1 MATLARPHQHISRM
15 PNLTGVVVGER
26 YTIERE
32 IGRGGMATIWLA
44 HDSQHQREVAIKVLH
59 PDLAG
64 ALGADRFVR
73 ELRLT
78 AQFQHPNIVP
88 ILDSGVVTLADGT
101 RVPWYAMPHL
111 KGESLRERLA
121 REGQLPVEE
130 SLRITQ
136 AVGHALEAAHRQHV
150 GHRDIKP
157 ENIFLAGEQV
167 YVLDFGIAKA
177 LGVVDAERLTSTG
190 IAIGTPAYM
199 SPEQSVAG
207 PVDGRSD
214 QYSLATVLYEML
226 AGEPPFTGSNTQA
239 IFARR
244 LQEPARS
251 LRTVRSAVPEAVE
264 QAVLRALERTP
275 ADRFES
281 VTEFL
286 RALRSSSPA
295 TIVRRTRRRWTR
307 IAIVA
312 GGLLAATG
320 AVAWSITLR
329 ERERRAQVIAL
340 VQRAMRGYDNRTP
353 EGANEAIDALRS
365 ALAIDSTYAPAWN
378 ALAKV
383 YSRAY
388 QRWLRITDT
397 PRDRLLPLGIVAAD
411 RSLSLDS
418 LQADTWLTRGILT
431 HLVDPVDVAP
441 ALREIRRAMTLDSTY
456 APIWHH
462 LAVLTAELGDV
473 GSALEK
479 WRRCVRLDPVYT
491 QCLSFMAIGH
501 QWRGNADSALFW
513 ADSVIAVDPTFGLAR
528 ENLAMGAMMV
538 GDYPKAEASFEAWRR
553 LTTDVDAV
561 SAMAGAALA
570 RAKLGRLSEARS
582 MLRDAEERA
591 SELQAYSIHNAIYFA
606 SAHVGMGEPD
616 RALAALAAY
625 QPIRDAHLQL
635 HLRCDPL
642 LRPLHHDSRYRAL
655 LVIALPAGGKG
666 C

>member
-1 MATLARPHQHISRM
+1 MTKLSGA
-15 PNLTGVVVGER
+15 VVGER

-32 IGRGGMATIWLA
+32 VGRGGMATIWLA
-44 HDSQHQREVAIKVLH
+44 RDNQHQREVAIKVLH

-78 AQFQHPNIVP
+78 AQLQHPNIVP
-88 ILDSGVVTLADGT
+88 ILDSGVVTLPDGT
-101 RVPWYAMPHL
+101 RVPWYAMPYL
-111 KGESLRERLA
+111 RGESLRERLA
-121 REGQLPVEE
+121 REGQLSVEE

-136 AVGHALEAAHRQHV
+136 AVGNALETAHRQQV

-157 ENIFLAGEQV
+157 ENIFLAGDQV

-177 LGVVDAERLTSTG
+177 LGAADANGLTSTG
-190 IAIGTPAYM
+190 IAIGTAAYM

-207 PVDGRSD
+207 PVDVRSD
-214 QYSLATVLYEML
+214 EYSLATVLYEML
-226 AGEPPFTGSNTQA
+226 VGEPPFTGSNTQA

-251 LRTVRSAVPEAVE
+251 LRTVRSTVPEAVE
-264 QAVLRALERTP
+264 RAVLRALERTP
-275 ADRFES
+275 ADRFDS

-286 RALRSSSPA
+286 RALRSPSTSMH
-295 TIVRRTRRRWTR
+295 VRRTRPRWTR
-307 IAIVA
+307 LAIAAGVLIVV
-312 GGLLAATG
+312 TG
-320 AVAWSITLR
+320 AVAWSLTIRAR
-329 ERERRAQVIAL
+329 ERTVNAQVTAL
-340 VQRAMRGYDNRTP
+340 VQRALRGYDNRTP
-353 EGANEAIDALRS
+353 EGANEAIAALRS

-388 QRWLRITDT
+388 QRWFTITDT
-397 PRDRLLPLGIVAAD
+397 PRERLLQLGIVAVD

-431 HLVDPVDVAP
+431 HLVDPVDITP
-441 ALREIRRAMTLDSTY
+441 ALREIRHAIDLDSTH
-456 APIWHH
+456 APSWHH

-479 WRRCVRLDPVYT
+479 WRQCVRLDPAYT

-501 QWRGNADSALFW
+501 QWRGNADSAVFW
-513 ADSVIAVDPTFGLAR
+513 ADSVVAVDPTFGLAR
-528 ENLAMGAMMV
+528 ENLAMGAMMR
-538 GDYPKAEASFEAWRR
+538 GDYSRAEASFEAWRR

-570 RAKLGRLSEARS
+570 RAKLGRTSEARS
-582 MLRDAEERA
+582 LLLDAEKRA
-591 SELQAYSIHNAIYFA
+591 SQLQAYTLHNAIYFA
-606 SAHVGMGEPD
+606 SAYAALGELD
-616 RALAALAAY
+616 RALGSLAAY
-625 QPIRDAHLQL
+625 QPVRDAHFQL
-635 HLRCDPL
+635 HLRCDPVL
-642 LRPLHHDSRYRAL
+642 EPLHNDSRYRAL
-655 LVIALPAGGKG
+655 LVIPLPAAGKG